1 MPVVQ
6 MPDGQLVDMPDN
18 PTPEQLAALK
28 KVAAQAPQESAWDT
42 VKHKAKLFASDVV
55 KGVAGLPAL
64 ILDAAAIDPET
75 GLPPK
80 ESFGATKALQ
90 GSMTTPK
97 TEADKWQ
104 SVITQ
109 GAAGGALSGNP
120 AQGAFVGGVSGA
132 TSEGSARLFGEGLLP
147 RLLGGLAGGLGAG
160 AAVNRVGRISA
171 NAEALAKEALE
182 GIDPTLL
189 AKAKTFMEASGRQG
203 VSMDIAQA
211 LEAVGAPASN
221 ITTIRNVLANNK
233 AGDRVQM
240 ILRGQPT
247 ELQLRATTAI
257 GGMPGTV
264 WGEQQAAN
272 NLAETATKR
281 LTDLKDLRSATW
293 QDTLRRG
300 IKAIEAA
307 KLPAVR
313 QAAAGVRDA
322 RGNLAALSQARQDLE
337 AQMPQLQAALK
348 AAQSNDA
355 VAVAAANAKLAQVQ
369 QRIAQLETFT
379 LPRGRVAGNT
389 GRMLDLPSRGQSID
403 FDQIAREVEA
413 NRLRRDLGPAVEGAP
428 SLETLQAQKGVRGL
442 QGQVEAAAAAEHGG
456 QRGLQMAEQ
465 GLGAAKADFRTAREV
480 PPQLVAREV
489 ARLRRLAADIPNTP
503 KAAMLNNLADDMA
516 GLTRADQ
523 LNEVLKAT
531 NAKTKTINLNTP
543 GIDAG
548 AAKYVQSQVEAVR
561 QNLETAFQPYRAA
574 NQAYKTFTEEQYNP
588 VKQGPVG
595 QLAGKGYQGDI
606 QAPVARMNAIFAAGV
621 DPQAKVSTI
630 KQAAGE
636 LAKVDKTAFA
646 DAAKTYYSGKV
657 AQVFEPTI
665 GGAMAT
671 NGQAADRLWQ
681 ALFAN
686 EKQYQGMKDTVTSIA
701 KTYGLSEQ
709 AAARGLENFAQIT
722 KALRSRPATAGGLAR
737 DEVFRMGGKN
747 YGADALRIFGFLPFE
762 RAARRLEDRTMQNAF
777 RDFDNLLTT
786 PEGVDKLIQL
796 SKVPAISDKAL
807 TILSTL
813 GGTAPGVGAAV
824 NTPGVTTE

>member
-6 MPDGQLVDMPDN
+6 MPAGQLVDMPDN

-28 KVAAQAPQESAWDT
+28 KVAAQAPQESTWDT

-80 ESFGATKALQ
+80 ESFSATKALQ

-272 NLAETATKR
+272 NLQETATK
-281 LTDLKDLRSATW
+281 
-293 QDTLRRG
+293 
-300 IKAIEAA
+300 AIEVARKDRTAA
-307 KLPAVR
+307 VRPLYDQAGRLGNQFRAEVLNDLSIALTVPGLTEQAAITIKDAIAKIRKLPANGTR
-313 QAAAGVRDA
+313 ADWAADYDEIIRSLRGPFKGNPLTPNDPRTAG
-322 RGNLAALSQARQDLE
+322 
-337 AQMPQLQAALK
+337 QLGE
-348 AAQSNDA
+348 
-355 VAVAAANAKLAQVQ
+355 VAATLSDRLKSASP
-369 QRIAQLETFT
+369 ET
-379 LPRGRVAGNT
+379 
-389 GRMLDLPSRGQSID
+389 
-403 FDQIAREVEA
+403 
-413 NRLRRDLGPAVEGAP
+413 
-428 SLETLQAQKGVRGL
+428 
-442 QGQVEAAAAAEHGG
+442 AAAAA
-456 QRGLQMAEQ
+456 RYA
-465 GLGAAKADFRTAREV
+465 
-480 PPQLVAREV
+480 QL
-489 ARLRRLAADIPNTP
+489 
-503 KAAMLNNLADDMA
+503 
-516 GLTRADQ
+516 
-523 LNEVLKAT
+523 
-531 NAKTKTINLNTP
+531 
-543 GIDAG
+543 
-548 AAKYVQSQVEAVR
+548 SQDVVDP
-561 QNLETAFQPYRAA
+561 L
-574 NQAYKTFTEEQYNP
+574 
-588 VKQGPVG
+588 KQGPVG
-595 QLAGKGYQGDI
+595 QLATPRGYKPDV
-606 QAPVARMNAIFAAGV
+606 QAAVSKMNGLFAAGV
-621 DPQAKVSTI
+621 DPQAKVSSI
-630 KQAAGE
+630 KQAASE

-646 DAAKTYYSGKV
+646 DAAKTYYSGKI

-671 NGQAADRLWQ
+671 NGQAAERLWQ

-686 EKQYQGMKDTVTSIA
+686 EKQYQGMKDTVTSVA

-762 RAARRLEDRTMQNAF
+762 RAARRLEGRTMQNAF

-824 NTPGVTTE
+824 NTQGVTTE

>member
-6 MPDGQLVDMPDN
+6 IPDGQLVDMPDN

-28 KVAAQAPQESAWDT
+28 KVAAQAPQESTWDT

-272 NLAETATKR
+272 NLQETATK
-281 LTDLKDLRSATW
+281 
-293 QDTLRRG
+293 
-300 IKAIEAA
+300 AIEVARKDRTAA
-307 KLPAVR
+307 VRPLYDQAGRLGNQFRTEVLNDLSEQLTVPGLTEQAAITIKDAIAKIRKLPANGTR
-313 QAAAGVRDA
+313 ADWAADYDEIIRSLRGPFKGNPLTPNDPRTAG
-322 RGNLAALSQARQDLE
+322 
-337 AQMPQLQAALK
+337 QLGE
-348 AAQSNDA
+348 
-355 VAVAAANAKLAQVQ
+355 VAATLSDRLKSASP
-369 QRIAQLETFT
+369 ET
-379 LPRGRVAGNT
+379 
-389 GRMLDLPSRGQSID
+389 
-403 FDQIAREVEA
+403 
-413 NRLRRDLGPAVEGAP
+413 
-428 SLETLQAQKGVRGL
+428 
-442 QGQVEAAAAAEHGG
+442 AAAAA
-456 QRGLQMAEQ
+456 RYA
-465 GLGAAKADFRTAREV
+465 
-480 PPQLVAREV
+480 QL
-489 ARLRRLAADIPNTP
+489 
-503 KAAMLNNLADDMA
+503 
-516 GLTRADQ
+516 
-523 LNEVLKAT
+523 
-531 NAKTKTINLNTP
+531 
-543 GIDAG
+543 
-548 AAKYVQSQVEAVR
+548 SQDVVDP
-561 QNLETAFQPYRAA
+561 L
-574 NQAYKTFTEEQYNP
+574 
-588 VKQGPVG
+588 KQGPVG
-595 QLAGKGYQGDI
+595 QLATPRGYKPDV
-606 QAPVARMNAIFAAGV
+606 QAAVSKMNGLFAAGV
-621 DPQAKVSTI
+621 DPQAKVSSI
-630 KQAAGE
+630 KQAASE

-686 EKQYQGMKDTVTSIA
+686 EKQYQGMKDTVTSVA